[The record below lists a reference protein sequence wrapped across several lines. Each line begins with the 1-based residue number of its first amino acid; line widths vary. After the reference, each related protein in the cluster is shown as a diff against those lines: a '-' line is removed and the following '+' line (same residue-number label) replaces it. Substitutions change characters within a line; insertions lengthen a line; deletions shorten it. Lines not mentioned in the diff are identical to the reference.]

1 MDMISAA
8 RKARMGV
15 RNRHPLDVAGLD
27 AKRVELR
34 LSRNSSFSSEKEKHT
49 QVCNCRFVSN
59 LLTITNKKKST

>member
-1 MDMISAA
+1 MISAA

-34 LSRNSSFSSEKEKHT
+34 RERLAALEP
-49 QVCNCRFVSN
+49 RF
-59 LLTITNKKKST
+59 